1 MKPKPQ
7 TEKEITASIRTLL
20 KAFGI
25 FHYKNWQGLGSQKGV
40 SDIIGMKTVK
50 VEDLVKAGVEKVGV
64 FTAVE
69 AKRGDAVNCPYRC
82 NHKICR
88 EQRLFLDAV
97 RAGGGIAMVARS
109 VHDVFEGLGLENK

>member
-25 FHYKNWQGLGSQKGV
+25 FHWKVWQGLGSQKGV

-50 VEDLVKAGVEKVGV
+50 VADLVKAGVEKVGI
-64 FTAVE
+64 FTAIE
-69 AKRGDAVNCPYRC
+69 AKREDAVNCPYDC
-82 NHKICR
+82 NHKICG
-88 EQRLFLDAV
+88 EQAAFLKAV
-97 RAGGGIAMVARS
+97 KAKSGIAMVARS
-109 VHDVFEGLGLENK
+109 ADDVFEGLGIGNK

>member
-25 FHYKNWQGLGSQKGV
+25 FHWKVHQGLGSQKGV

-50 VEDLVKAGVEKVGV
+50 VKDLVAAGIKEVGI
-64 FTAVE
+64 FTAIE
-69 AKRGDAVNCPYRC
+69 AKREDAVNCPYNC
-82 NHKICR
+82 THITCEK
-88 EQRLFLDAV
+88 QATFLDDV
-97 RAGGGIAMVARS
+97 KDNGGLALVARS
-109 VHDVFEGLGLENK
+109 AADVFEGLGIGNK

>member
-40 SDIIGMKTVK
+40 SDIVGIYKGKFLAIEVKTEK
-50 VEDLVKAGVEKVGV
+50 GKLNDHQSKFLILVKQ
-64 FTAVE
+64 
-69 AKRGDAVNCPYRC
+69 N
-82 NHKICR
+82 
-88 EQRLFLDAV
+88 
-97 RAGGGIAMVARS
+97 GGIAIVARS
-109 VHDVFEGLGLENK
+109 VHDVFKGLGLERKSNA